1 VAAVALIAALAGGC
15 GFRPLHAPDAVVGEE
30 AAVSPAT
37 REELAA
43 TVVAPIADRPG
54 QILRNELVFL
64 LRTPNE
70 APAARYSLDVGLTE
84 TLDKVAVQ
92 VTGLATR
99 ANLRLNAQYTLTD
112 LATGQVVTQGQVG
125 AVGSFD
131 LLDNEFATLVAARYT
146 REQLARRLARILHTR
161 LAAFYGTRE
170 VAAGGGAA
178 QGATLQGAAAQ
189 GAAAQGAHD

>member
-1 VAAVALIAALAGGC
+1 VAALVAALTGGC
-15 GFRPLHAPDAVVGEE
+15 GFRPLYATHAVVGEE
-30 AAVSPAT
+30 AVSPAA

-64 LRTPNE
+64 LGAAGE
-70 APAARYSLDVGLTE
+70 APAARHSLDVALTE

-99 ANLRLNAQYTLTD
+99 ANLRLNAYYRLTD
-112 LATGQVVTQGQVG
+112 LAAGQVVTQGQVD
-125 AVGSFD
+125 AVGGFD
-131 LLDNEFATLVAARYT
+131 LLDNEFATLIAARNM
-146 REQLARRLARILHTR
+146 REQLAGRLARILHTR

-170 VAAGGGAA
+170 IAARTGGPE
-178 QGATLQGAAAQ
+178 GAAAQ
-189 GAAAQGAHD
+189 GAAPQGAAD